1 MNQQEQRSISDYQLE
16 RYLLRELPAADLAA
30 VAREI
35 AADPALGERLAALE
49 RSNQELHR
57 RFSPEWMSGQIEL
70 KRQVSRQRESKQQ
83 RSGYRLWAV
92 PAVAL
97 LLAVVA
103 VPALFDA
110 SPEEEPHIRIKGGG
124 DGPQLTIFRKVPQ
137 GEERL
142 SDGAL
147 ARSGDLVQIIYR
159 SGGLRYGAILS
170 VDGRGAVT
178 QHLPVAGGKA
188 VSLAAKDTL
197 DYAYELDDAPRR
209 ERFVF
214 VAADIRFD
222 LQEIIG
228 QLNEGS
234 TLAST
239 AELHYFEFTL
249 NKPSAP

>member
-1 MNQQEQRSISDYQLE
+1 MNQQEQRPISDYQLE

-35 AADPALGERLAALE
+35 AVDPALGERLAAIE
-49 RSNQELHR
+49 RSNEELHR
-57 RFSPEWMSGQIEL
+57 RFLPEWMSGQIEL
-70 KRQVSRQRESKQQ
+70 KRQISQQRETKQQ

-110 SPEEEPHIRIKGGG
+110 SPEQEPQIRIKGGA
-124 DGPQLTIFRKVPQ
+124 DGPQLTIFRKAPN

-159 SGGLRYGAILS
+159 SDGLKYGAILS
-170 VDGRGAVT
+170 VDGRGVVT
-178 QHLPVAGGKA
+178 QHLPAEGEKA
-188 VSLAAKDTL
+188 VSLAAQDTL
-197 DYAYELDDAPRR
+197 NYAYQLDDAPRW

-222 LQEIIG
+222 LQQIVG
-228 QLNEGS
+228 QLNAGS

-239 AELHYFEFTL
+239 AELRYFEFTL

>member
-110 SPEEEPHIRIKGGG
+110 SPEEEPQIRIKGGRWSPVNDLSQG
-124 DGPQLTIFRKVPQ
+124 VAWRRAFVRRGFGPQR
-137 GEERL
+137 G
-142 SDGAL
+142 SGANNL
-147 ARSGDLVQIIYR
+147 PLRWPEIWGDTLGRRARCGDPAFAR
-159 SGGLRYGAILS
+159 C
-170 VDGRGAVT
+170 
-178 QHLPVAGGKA
+178 GGKGCIPRGQR
-188 VSLAAKDTL
+188 
-197 DYAYELDDAPRR
+197 YARLC
-209 ERFVF
+209 
-214 VAADIRFD
+214 IR
-222 LQEIIG
+222 IR
-228 QLNEGS
+228 
-234 TLAST
+234 
-239 AELHYFEFTL
+239 
-249 NKPSAP
+249 

>member
-1 MNQQEQRSISDYQLE
+1 MDE
-16 RYLLRELPAADLAA
+16 RTDRVETTSKPAARNEAA
-30 VAREI
+30 AERVPPLGRASRGPTPGGGGGTRSFRCFTRRRT
-35 AADPALGERLAALE
+35 AD
-49 RSNQELHR
+49 
-57 RFSPEWMSGQIEL
+57 
-70 KRQVSRQRESKQQ
+70 K
-83 RSGYRLWAV
+83 
-92 PAVAL
+92 
-97 LLAVVA
+97 
-103 VPALFDA
+103 D
-110 SPEEEPHIRIKGGG
+110 KGGG

-147 ARSGDLVQIIYR
+147 ARSGDLLQIIYR

-188 VSLAAKDTL
+188 VSLAAQDTL
-197 DYAYELDDAPRR
+197 DYASELDDAPRR
-209 ERFVF
+209 ERFFF